1 MKKTDKSKRYS
12 RKAGK
17 IIPEG
22 HGLCMLRKDIWFED
36 QDRITEIRLFGLLIF
51 RKREI
56 EILTALASI
65 PGYRT

>member
-1 MKKTDKSKRYS
+1 MKRTEKSKDCS
-12 RKAGK
+12 ANPRKTTRK
-17 IIPEG
+17 G
-22 HGLCMLRKDIWFED
+22 HGLCMLRKDVWFED